1 MADGIPVHHSG
12 PQDSVEDAEFR
23 VWVRVAD
30 HVRPVE
36 GVSYDRLPTE
46 CLRKP
51 SVVDQVLGPR
61 RPQG

>member
-1 MADGIPVHHSG
+1 M
-12 PQDSVEDAEFR
+12 EDAEFR